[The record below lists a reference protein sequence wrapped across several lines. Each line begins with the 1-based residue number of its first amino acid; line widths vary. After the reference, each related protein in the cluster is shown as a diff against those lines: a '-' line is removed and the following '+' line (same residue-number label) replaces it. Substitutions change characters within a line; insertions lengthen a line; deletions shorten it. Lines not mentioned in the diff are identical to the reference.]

1 MNNIIKSFFIFLL
14 LTIFSNFVIATEK
27 IDYKQELLDRG
38 YLYGCTPANWK
49 ITEPLRGGFNY
60 AALNNELEIMD
71 LEVKA
76 GLDITQCGASLPRIL
91 IYKKQNQALD
101 FLMNNGYNPNG
112 EFLKSTYLWN
122 AINFKNQEAVNILI
136 KHGADVNKTNKK
148 LTPLNYAIKKKNIDI
163 VKSLLNAGAKPDEK
177 TQELLKKSKMEL

>member
-1 MNNIIKSFFIFLL
+1 MVNNIIKSFFLFLFL
-14 LTIFSNFVIATEK
+14 IAYSNFVFATEK

-38 YLYGCTPANWK
+38 YLYGCTPANWSLA
-49 ITEPLRGGFNY
+49 EPLRGGFNY
-60 AALNNELEIMD
+60 AALHNELEIMD

-76 GLDITQCGASLPRIL
+76 GLDITQCGESLPITL

-101 FLMNNGYNPNG
+101 FLMNNGYKPN
-112 EFLKSTYLWN
+112 ERFLWA
-122 AINFKNQEAVNILI
+122 AIYFKNQEAADILI
-136 KHGADVNKTNKK
+136 KHGVDVNKTNKK